1 MLYHSL
7 QDCVE
12 QVSQHYDVV
21 CKISC
26 DFPDFNTA
34 QQQLYYAIAAAY
46 LSEYKN
52 NQRLIFTI
60 TEDFYHS
67 SQPYGI
73 ILNLLQ
79 SILNDLDIPNYFVC
93 LISTNNKIAEE
104 YKAVHQNWNQ
114 DPNPINLIYCT
125 GDFRKKIADRPYLT
139 GKMQSFKKILPVIQ
153 KLDQT
158 QKHRLFG
165 NDSFCIMP
173 WLGVHVGPD
182 SQVRPCC
189 DSKLIMGKAS
199 DQSLEEIWN
208 SPSTVQLRTQLLNN
222 QQPQS
227 CQTCYVKESLGA
239 DSLRKSINR
248 EFAHSIEIV
257 NNGTI
262 AQNSIKYWDIRYN
275 NLCNF
280 ACRSC
285 DSVSS
290 SAWNQVY
297 NNINTDQSRKTVYL
311 EAGNDQDQ
319 IYQQILQ
326 HLDQV
331 EKIYFAGGEPSMI
344 ENFYRILD
352 LLDQRQRHKVKLVY
366 NINLSK
372 LKLKHW
378 NLAEIWQ
385 KFPNV
390 SVGASLDAEG
400 QRAEYLR
407 SGTVWTDIV
416 TNRKLLQEKCAHI
429 DFYVSATTGLI
440 NALHLPDFHQSWTEQ
455 GLIEAEQFA
464 VQILFT
470 PEWMSIKNA
479 PQILKQKIINRYQQ
493 HLEWLKPRDSLGRAT
508 SGFSSIIEICKE
520 PDNYDPKKFW
530 DNVKKLDRYHNTT
543 LFDYY
548 PELVDCGL

>member
-1 MLYHSL
+1 MLYNSL

-12 QVSQHYDVV
+12 QISQRYDIV
-21 CKISC
+21 CNISC
-26 DFPDFNTA
+26 DYPDYTTA
-34 QQQLYYAIAAAY
+34 QQHLYDAIAAVY
-46 LSEYKN
+46 LPVYKN

-67 SQPYGI
+67 SQPYGL

-93 LISTNNKIAEE
+93 IISTNNNLVEE
-104 YKAVHQNWNQ
+104 YNIVHQNWHQ
-114 DPNPINLIYCT
+114 DSNPINLIYCT
-125 GDFRKKIADRPYLT
+125 GDYVKKIADRPYLT
-139 GKMQSFKKILPVIQ
+139 GKIQSLKKILPVIQ
-153 KLDQT
+153 KLNHT
-158 QKHRLFG
+158 QKQRLFG

-189 DSKLIMGKAS
+189 DSKLVIGKVS
-199 DQSLEEIWN
+199 EQSLEEIWN
-208 SPSTVQLRTQLLNN
+208 SPLTIQLRTQLLNN

-227 CQTCYVKESLGA
+227 CEKCYVKESLGV

-257 NNGTI
+257 NNGPI
-262 AQNSIKYWDIRYN
+262 AQNNIKFWDIRYN

-285 DSVSS
+285 DPVSS
-290 SAWNQVY
+290 SSWNQVF
-297 NNINTDQSRKTVYL
+297 NEINPDQPRKTVYL

-319 IYQQILQ
+319 IYQQIIQ

-344 ENFYRILD
+344 QNFYHILD
-352 LLDQRQRHKVKLVY
+352 LLEQHQRHEVKLVY

-378 NLAEIWQ
+378 NLAEIWK

-390 SVGASLDAEG
+390 SIGASLDAEG
-400 QRAEYLR
+400 YRAEYLR
-407 SGTVWTDIV
+407 SGTVWSDIV
-416 TNRKLLQEKCAHI
+416 ANRKLLQEKCSHI
-429 DFYVSATTGLI
+429 DFWISATTGLI

-455 GLIEAEQFA
+455 GLIDAEQFS
-464 VQILFT
+464 VQILFA

-479 PQILKQKIINRYQQ
+479 PQALKQKIIDRYQR
-493 HLEWLKPRDSLGRAT
+493 HLEWLKPRDSLGRST
-508 SGFSSIIEICKE
+508 SGFSSIIEICKQ
-520 PDNYDPKKFW
+520 PGNYDPKQFW
-530 DNVKKLDRYHNTT
+530 DNVNKLDRYHGTD

-548 PELVDCGL
+548 PELVNCGL